1 MPRIIKLIFAS
12 LATVLICSSAHASL
26 DWNLTLNKSN
36 LGTLSATENVYAQA
50 TLYNL
55 ASSTESLDLSL
66 PHGFGLYAVK
76 HDGIS
81 DYQYNEGFGHDDV
94 FPWLDWSTAMGKIVL
109 APGESKTFDFF
120 WLWSSSPDGIEQGA
134 YSIQAEMCL
143 GSGFGCS
150 GLDTR
155 TVTLN
160 WDVAAVPE
168 PSAPALLLLG
178 VGLIVIS
185 MRRRRAW

>member
-66 PHGFGLYAVK
+66 PHGFVLYGVM
-76 HDGIS
+76 HDGIFDS
-81 DYQYNEGFGHDDV
+81 QYNREFGHDDM
-94 FPWLDWSTAMGKIVL
+94 FPWLDWSAAMREIVL
-109 APGESKTFDFF
+109 APGESKIFDFF
-120 WLWSSSPDGIEQGA
+120 WLWPSSPDGAEPGI
-134 YSIQAEMCL
+134 YSIQADMCL
-143 GSGFGCS
+143 GSGFACS

-160 WDVAAVPE
+160 WDVAAIPE
-168 PSAPALLLLG
+168 PSVPALLLLG
-178 VGLIVIS
+178 VGLILIS
-185 MRRRRAW
+185 TRRRRA